1 LFLTV
6 TVNPAIDRTVFA
18 DRLVFE
24 DRAYILSTTEAAGG
38 RGLNASAVLHS
49 YGARTLAILPVGGEA
64 GPRLEGHL
72 AKSGYPYEAVP
83 VMGQTRTNLAIT
95 DEQGLTVKLNEPGH
109 PLTEEEQA
117 RLLAAVS
124 KHLPGAAWLLI
135 CGSLPPGVPAQL
147 YRDMLKEAHGHGV
160 KTLLDTD
167 GEVLQHGLEEGPTVV
182 TPNQQEAARLLNKAL
197 ITRQHYR
204 NAAQRILEMGA
215 ESVLLSVGSRGAIA
229 ARDGEVFEVT
239 PPSVRAV
246 CPIGAG
252 DAFNAAFVWAM
263 SQNKNF
269 AEAAR
274 WAVAAGTASAEQ
286 PGLQFA
292 NLEQTGKLYEQV
304 RAG

>member
-49 YGARTLAILPVGGEA
+49 YGAKTLAILPVGGEA
-64 GPRLEGHL
+64 GQRLEGYL
-72 AKSGYPYEAVP
+72 ANSGYPYEAVP
-83 VMGQTRTNLAIT
+83 VRGQTRTNLAIT

-109 PLTEEEQA
+109 PLTDEEQA
-117 RLLAAVS
+117 SLLAAVS
-124 KHLPGAAWLLI
+124 KHLSGTAWLLI

-147 YRDMLKEAHGHGV
+147 YRDMLKEAHRQGV
-160 KTLLDTD
+160 KILLDTD

-239 PPSVRAV
+239 PPPVRAV

-252 DAFNAAFVWAM
+252 DAFNAAFVWAA
-263 SQNKNF
+263 SQNKDF

-292 NLEQTGKLYEQV
+292 NLEQTGKLYERV
-304 RAG
+304 RTG